1 MTYQVDVPGGTVEVE
16 LAEDQAYLTGPAV
29 LVAHGEV
36 HLPDF
41 GSTQE
46 EQ

>member
-1 MTYQVDVPGGTVEVE
+1 VTYQVDVPGGTVEVE

-29 LVAHGEV
+29 LVPMARSTA
-36 HLPDF
+36 DF
-41 GSTQE
+41 GRPKE